1 MTREDYVSKYYT
13 NAPQTGRAKF
23 DEFDVTLYDV
33 YEQDKNTYKVKDE
46 YRQYVTVN
54 LTNMV
59 KNKIQ
64 TISARIDGN
73 INDTDRAA
81 IHANAYA
88 QFLVMHR
95 NFMIVGLQDRFK
107 KTQFNYNTGVIEE
120 GIYRSIP
127 KLFNGAFS
135 DGGLNVIHNMIQN
148 YHNMQ
153 DYEQYAVRKVITELG
168 TILGVSLLVS
178 LLLVPLADD
187 TDDDWALEALAY
199 IAMRTAFE
207 FRTLYQPLELTALL
221 NSPSAA
227 FSSITNAAEM
237 LKLIWIPNYF
247 NDNSSPFKEISTG
260 AYKGMPKLLRNFIKV
275 TPFKNVIEASD
286 PKAKRKYLDNQLAF

>member
-1 MTREDYVSKYYT
+1 
-13 NAPQTGRAKF
+13 
-23 DEFDVTLYDV
+23 
-33 YEQDKNTYKVKDE
+33 
-46 YRQYVTVN
+46 
-54 LTNMV
+54 
-59 KNKIQ
+59 
-64 TISARIDGN
+64 
-73 INDTDRAA
+73 
-81 IHANAYA
+81 
-88 QFLVMHR
+88 
-95 NFMIVGLQDRFK
+95 MIVGLQDRFK
-107 KTQFNYNTGVIEE
+107 KTQFNYNTGVVEE

-247 NDNSSPFKEISTG
+247 SDNSSPFKEISTG